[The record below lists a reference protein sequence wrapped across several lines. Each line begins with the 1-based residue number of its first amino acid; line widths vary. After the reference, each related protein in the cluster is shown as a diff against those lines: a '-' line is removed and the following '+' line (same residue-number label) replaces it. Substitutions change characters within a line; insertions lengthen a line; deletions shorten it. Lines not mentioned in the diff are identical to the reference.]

1 MRGTGQRKVVQ
12 CSQCLPDRGRYD
24 CKECYGDGK
33 VSFVE
38 VKDFRSGKVDFF
50 HPEHIPIDGW

>member
-1 MRGTGQRKVVQ
+1 
-12 CSQCLPDRGRYD
+12 
-24 CKECYGDGK
+24 